1 MMKDAERSTM
11 ASRLAGV
18 SGVSIV
24 GNIVWLVVRWAT
36 ERRRHAMVTF
46 EDVTEMFLAA
56 AESTGLSAHPES
68 WLNVQTL
75 EREFSCTLH
84 PGPCEE
90 AEHRATC
97 QVSFGWGPL
106 DTVLSVDGAESICEF
121 MHEPDEDCPHLHTEN
136 VPPLDLDLTYSLPL
150 DHMRLSELNMQNITR
165 SLKLRASEHSSRA
178 VETQPTISLT
188 LGDGAMEADLLALQ
202 QHVEL
207 PLWDPE
213 GMSGFRSGME
223 YREGHFP
230 LPRSRQRAVASG
242 GTGATPHPE
251 DWLPSLF
258 NEVLGDIMRVVEALE
273 NSRTMGR
280 ITGAQDN

>member
-1 MMKDAERSTM
+1 
-11 ASRLAGV
+11 
-18 SGVSIV
+18 
-24 GNIVWLVVRWAT
+24 
-36 ERRRHAMVTF
+36 MVTF

-56 AESTGLSAHPES
+56 AESTGLSVHPES

-90 AEHRATC
+90 AEQRATC

-150 DHMRLSELNMQNITR
+150 DHMRLSELNMQNISRT
-165 SLKLRASEHSSRA
+165 LKLRASEHSSRA
-178 VETQPTISLT
+178 VETQPAISLT

-207 PLWDPE
+207 PLWDPD
-213 GMSGFRSGME
+213 GMSGFRSGMD

-230 LPRSRQRAVASG
+230 LLRSRQRAAPG

-251 DWLPSLF
+251 AWLPSLF
-258 NEVLGDIMRVVEALE
+258 NEVLADIMRVIEALE
-273 NSRTMGR
+273 SSRAMGR